1 MAVALTYPGARWTP
15 LGAQTETRMMSHDVV
30 CAHTMVGYLVST
42 DRYFRISNGAG
53 FWGTE
58 SHFGVGGKWGP
69 DLGGGLDGAV
79 WQWQDLAYGADAN
92 RDGKPRVISFETA
105 DNAPASPDDI
115 EAWTPAQL
123 DAIVDLCD
131 WLCSPEAHAK
141 CPSSW
146 LCHQEGIPRVLI
158 PDSKPGR
165 RGLGYHAQG
174 AAERVVG
181 GEVWSTSPGKTC
193 PAARRIAQFK
203 TIVVPRVASR
213 GRGEED
219 FLMAVNATQDQW
231 DAVVK
236 AARSINA
243 TAVYGTTGFEGTV
256 EGMANKVNTLINEVR
271 ANAHVTGDDEANITA
286 KLDELRAD
294 VEALKPGPTPAAG
307 SGPTASGAAASAE
320 PDA

>member
-1 MAVALTYPGARWTP
+1 MPVALTYPGARWTP
-15 LGAQTETRMMSHDVV
+15 LGAETETRMTSHDVI

-53 FWGTE
+53 FRGTE

-92 RDGKPRVISFETA
+92 LDGKWRVISFETA
-105 DNAPASPDDI
+105 DNAPDSAADI
-115 EAWTPAQL
+115 QAWTPAQQ

-146 LCHQEGIPRVLI
+146 KCHQSGIPRVLI

-174 AAERVVG
+174 AVERVVG

-203 TIVVPRVASR
+203 TIIAPRVAAR

-219 FLMAVNATQDQW
+219 DMAGYSLA
-231 DAVVK
+231 
-236 AARSINA
+236 
-243 TAVYGTTGFEGTV
+243 
-256 EGMANKVNTLINEVR
+256 
-271 ANAHVTGDDEANITA
+271 DDEAGKA
-286 KLDELRAD
+286 WLRALTGAGGGTTPVSVTQQSYNLLHAELAD
-294 VEALKPGPTPAAG
+294 VKAELAEIKAELAQPAPEPTPEA
-307 SGPTASGAAASAE
+307 
-320 PDA
+320 